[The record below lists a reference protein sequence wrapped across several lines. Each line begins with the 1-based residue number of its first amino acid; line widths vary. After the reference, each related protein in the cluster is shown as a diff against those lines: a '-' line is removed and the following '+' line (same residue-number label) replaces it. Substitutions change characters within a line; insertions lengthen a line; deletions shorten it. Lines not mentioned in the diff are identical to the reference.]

1 MAKKKLNAFDVIA
14 CALALAAT
22 LCIFLKAIGQL
33 GDGYT
38 GVELVFGAEYHGV
51 KIFGFNFAAFIA
63 YFLPILGL
71 ALTVLSG
78 IIGSRGLGIG
88 AAVVYLLA
96 MIMIAAF
103 PIYWYEGATKDF
115 YDFFENLELEML
127 AGPVLALYA
136 CAYAFEFGIIGAA
149 LKYDYVEGAE
159 YQQGEISLGKLFVLN
174 IVTLGIYQFV
184 WIHRTTRFTNVLED
198 EKKMNPTTQVLLFCF
213 IPVYSIYWYY
223 KNAQKIEMLF
233 AKKGQRVKCT
243 TICTVCAIFA
253 PIVSVLI
260 LQDKINNV
268 CAINGINDLM
278 ADGKSDST
286 VEVKS
291 DSMLDDVFELDAPSK
306 PEQINAQSEKINV
319 ENENDKVE
327 LLKKYKELL
336 DAGVITEEEFEQKK
350 KQLLE

>member
-22 LCIFLKAIGQL
+22 LCVFLKAIGQD

-38 GVELVFGAEYHGV
+38 GVEIVFGAEYHGV

-88 AAVVYLLA
+88 ASIVYFLA
-96 MIMIAAF
+96 MIMIAVF
-103 PIYWYEGATKDF
+103 PIYWYDAATKDF
-115 YDFFENLELEML
+115 YDFFKELEVEML
-127 AGPVLALYA
+127 AGPALALYA

-149 LKYDYVEGAE
+149 LKYDYVEGEE
-159 YQQGEISLGKLFVLN
+159 YQQGEISLGKLFGLN

-184 WIHRTTRFTNVLED
+184 WMHRTTRFTNVLED
-198 EKKMNPTTQVLLFCF
+198 EKKMNPTTQVLLCCF
-213 IPVYSIYWYY
+213 IPIYSIYWYY
-223 KNAQKIEMLF
+223 KNAQKMELLF
-233 AKKGQRVKCT
+233 AKKGMRVKCVT
-243 TICTVCAIFA
+243 LCTVCAIFV
-253 PIVSVLI
+253 PIVSMLI
-260 LQDKINNV
+260 LQDKINNA
-268 CAINGINDLM
+268 CSIYCIDNLM
-278 ADGKSDST
+278 ADSKSDST

-291 DSMLDDVFELDAPSK
+291 DSMLDGVFELDAPSK
-306 PEQINAQSEKINV
+306 PAQISVQLEQVDVEKESN
-319 ENENDKVE
+319 KVD
-327 LLKKYKELL
+327 LLKRYKELL

-350 KQLLE
+350 KQLLK